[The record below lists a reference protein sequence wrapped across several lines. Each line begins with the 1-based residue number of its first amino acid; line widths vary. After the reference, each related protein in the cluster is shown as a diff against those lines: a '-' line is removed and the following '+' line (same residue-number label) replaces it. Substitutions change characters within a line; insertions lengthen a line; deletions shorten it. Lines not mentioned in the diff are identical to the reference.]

1 MKGHLQWLPPH
12 LSSVPVASDSS
23 CPPQAP
29 GIVGIGIL
37 VVLGHCPSL
46 LAFAAIAVG
55 LSSYLSHLPQTGS
68 HPASFFPVII
78 KPKCK

>member
-1 MKGHLQWLPPH
+1 MQGHLQWLPPH

-37 VVLGHCPSL
+37 VVSGHCPFL

-55 LSSYLSHLPQTGS
+55 LSSYLLHLPQTGS
-68 HPASFFPVII
+68 HLASFFPVIS